1 MVFCIIR
8 EWLIQNIVV
17 IEAQFIERK
26 VDMKIQI
33 RDDYVAV
40 VVNMVFAKYFLL
52 DMILFYFAEAVSG
65 A

>member
-1 MVFCIIR
+1 M
-8 EWLIQNIVV
+8 IQNIVV

-33 RDDYVAV
+33 RDDYVVV